1 MKFLCVACD
10 EAMKLDRTSGPDRG
24 SLTVVFTCPSCGR
37 ETAMLTND
45 METQMVRS
53 LGVKIGGSRRQSEPM
68 ESVRASLSQGGEPH
82 AATAP
87 AHDAPVAEA
96 SEGVEGAESK
106 CPFTGVIAEAYAKH
120 GAEEIVWTKE
130 AQERIERIPSFA
142 RPFVTKGV
150 EMHAREHGYTEIN
163 EDVVDEVK
171 SRFGM

>member
-1 MKFLCVACD
+1 
-10 EAMKLDRTSGPDRG
+10 
-24 SLTVVFTCPSCGR
+24 
-37 ETAMLTND
+37 MLTND

-53 LGVKIGGSRRQSEPM
+53 LGVKIGGSRGQSGPM
-68 ESVRASLSQGGEPH
+68 ESVRASLSQGGGEPH
-82 AATAP
+82 AAGAP
-87 AHDAPVAEA
+87 AHDASPAQ
-96 SEGVEGAESK
+96 GTESK

-120 GAEEIVWTKE
+120 GAEEIAWTKE

-150 EMHAREHGYTEIN
+150 EMHAREHGYAEIN

>member
-10 EAMKLDRTSGPDRG
+10 EAMKLDRTSGPDGG
-24 SLTVVFTCPSCGR
+24 SLTVVFICPSCEH

-53 LGVKIGGSRRQSEPM
+53 LGVKIGGSRGPSEPM

-82 AATAP
+82 AAGVPAHTAP
-87 AHDAPVAEA
+87 P
-96 SEGVEGAESK
+96 VEGAESK

-120 GAEEIVWTKE
+120 GEAEIVWTKE

-150 EMHAREHGYTEIN
+150 EMHARENGYTEIN
-163 EDVVDEVK
+163 ENVVDEVK